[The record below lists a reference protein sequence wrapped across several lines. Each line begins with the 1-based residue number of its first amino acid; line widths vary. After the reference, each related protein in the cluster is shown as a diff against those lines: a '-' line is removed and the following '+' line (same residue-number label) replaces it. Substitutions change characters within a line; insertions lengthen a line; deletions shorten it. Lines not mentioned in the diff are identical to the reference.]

1 MKLSVNTV
9 LNNSPYAEYSYQG
22 DADDHNNNYEIY
34 WKADIWLNLFWKFES
49 AFREAIEA
57 KKMKNNDNSKY
68 AELAELLSK
77 LQYNFDTKLKISD
90 EEEGIGDKIVYG
102 LDADEST
109 EIVKEASL
117 NNLQKLHS
125 RIRQFLKSRRMS
137 IYYDVENYDQIGT
150 DIYIGFCDFKKLYT
164 MIPFDQD
171 LKIDFSNIA
180 TESQNHLQEDLD
192 NNCSKIFPIQEI
204 EPIYYW
210 KNDKKYS
217 IDEMPNAKNHV
228 VKFRSFEINGMP
240 NIDQVIDLLDNSGIP
255 FEVVKSICSKA
266 EDLACSKYKQKLKL
280 QSETDL
286 RYALQLKRIIDRAD
300 FKNDNLVWLTTKES
314 HSIWYTQN
322 DYNECSIY
330 LILVP
335 ESVIEEAQKL
345 HKIRSKHQN
354 DPTFDF
360 ASTTYQRVTIR
371 LADHSNDMDD
381 KVAYNLL
388 IDDFEA
394 YFDIEEIEKNGLSRN
409 ERKKLEE
416 LIEEHDIEEL

>member
-9 LNNSPYAEYSYQG
+9 LNNSPYAKYSYQG
-22 DADDHNNNYEIY
+22 DADDCNNNYGIY

-49 AFREAIEA
+49 AFHEAIEA
-57 KKMKNNDNSKY
+57 KKMENNDNSKY
-68 AELAELLSK
+68 AELAELLSR
-77 LQYNFDTKLKISD
+77 LQHSFDVKLKISD
-90 EEEGIGDKIVYG
+90 EEEGIGDEIVYR
-102 LDADEST
+102 LDADESA
-109 EIVKEASL
+109 EIVKEVSL
-117 NNLQKLHS
+117 NNLQKLHT
-125 RIRQFLKSRRMS
+125 RIRKFFKSRRMS

-150 DIYIGFCDFKKLYT
+150 DNYIGFCDFKKLYT

-171 LKIDFSNIA
+171 LKIDFLNIA
-180 TESQNHLQEDLD
+180 TEAQSHLQEDLK

-210 KNDKKYS
+210 KNNKKCSMDK
-217 IDEMPNAKNHV
+217 IPNATNYV
-228 VKFRSFEINGMP
+228 VKFRSFGINGMP
-240 NIDQVIDLLDNSGIP
+240 NLDQIIDLLDNSGIP
-255 FEVVKSICSKA
+255 FEFVKSICSKA
-266 EDLACSKYKQKLKL
+266 KELACSKYEQKLKL
-280 QSETDL
+280 QSEMDL
-286 RYALQLKRIIDRAD
+286 KYALPLKMTIDKAD

-322 DYNECSIY
+322 DYNERSIY

-335 ESVIEEAQKL
+335 KTVIEEAQEL
-345 HKIRSKHQN
+345 HRIRSKHQN

-360 ASTTYQRVTIR
+360 ASTNYQRVTIR

-394 YFDIEEIEKNGLSRN
+394 YFDIKEIEKNGLSRN
-409 ERKKLEE
+409 DRKKLEE
-416 LIEEHDIEEL
+416 LIEEDDIEEL